1 MRFTRYSKWTGQSWD
16 DISLEEL
23 MDSLSDHFLR
33 SGYEDQFRLHYRRWS
48 QDWEQDDFDDID
60 PDDALESL
68 REAIRDALRNS
79 GLLDEKQYNQLFDE
93 KGNARDRRLEE
104 LIDRLIQRL
113 LHEGYLNADGDREE
127 LESLLTPSGAD
138 GQASRARQ
146 VRQQGQGRQRPG
158 ETGAYKKPNIKFEVT
173 EKGIDFLGYKT
184 LKKLMASFGK
194 SSLGRH
200 DTKYLATGVE
210 ANESSKPYEFG
221 DALNL
226 DVTATILNAITR
238 DGLKLPLDLDYK
250 DLMVWRSEYQSS
262 CATVLMLDCSHS
274 MILYG
279 EDRFTPAKRVALALS
294 HLIRTQYPGDSLRLV
309 LFHDSA
315 EEIPLAKLASVQ
327 VGPYHTNTCEGLKL
341 ARRILMSQK
350 KDMRQIIMITDG
362 KPSALFVDSGHY
374 REREDSGRHGER
386 EEDAPGRRLYK
397 NSMGLDP
404 MITDSTLSE
413 VAQCRRSGIIVN
425 TFMLTDDYYLVEF
438 VKRMTEIARGKAYFT
453 TSLRLGEYVMMD
465 FIKRKTSRVK

>member
-23 MDSLSDHFLR
+23 MEALSDHLLR
-33 SGYEDQFRLHYRRWS
+33 SGFEDQFRRHYQRWS
-48 QDWEQDDFDDID
+48 QDWGYDDFDDQD
-60 PDDALESL
+60 PEDALESL
-68 REAIRDALRNS
+68 RRAIRDALRDS
-79 GLLDEKQYNQLFDE
+79 GLLDEEQYKQLFDE
-93 KGNARDRRLEE
+93 EGAARDQRLEE

-113 LHEGYLNADGDREE
+113 LQEGYLNATGDRNE
-127 LESLLTPSGAD
+127 LESLLGGAD
-138 GQASRARQ
+138 GQDRRARQ
-146 VRQQGQGRQRPG
+146 ADQQRPG
-158 ETGAYKKPNIKFEVT
+158 ETGAYKKPNIKFEMT

-184 LKKLMASFGK
+184 LKKLMGSFGK

-210 ANESSKPYEFG
+210 AYESSKPYEFG
-221 DALNL
+221 DVLNL
-226 DVTATILNAITR
+226 DVTATMLNAITR

-250 DLMVWRSEYQSS
+250 DLMVWQSEYQSS

-315 EEIPLAKLASVQ
+315 EEIPLSKLASVQ

-341 ARRILMSQK
+341 ARRILMAQK

-362 KPSALFVDSGHY
+362 KPSALFIDSDRNRDGD
-374 REREDSGRHGER
+374 EGAGRK
-386 EEDAPGRRLYK
+386 LYK

-404 MITDSTLSE
+404 MIVDSTLSE

-438 VKRMTEIARGKAYFT
+438 VKRMTEIAHGKAYFT

>member
-23 MDSLSDHFLR
+23 MEALSDHLLR
-33 SGYEDQFRLHYRRWS
+33 SGFEDQFQRHYRRWS
-48 QDWEQDDFDDID
+48 QDWDTDDFDDLD
-60 PDDALESL
+60 PDDAIERL
-68 REAIRDALRNS
+68 RRAIRDALRDS
-79 GLLDEKQYNQLFDE
+79 GLLDEQQYNQLFDE
-93 KGNARDRRLEE
+93 EGNARDQRLEE
-104 LIDRLIQRL
+104 LIDKLIQRL
-113 LHEGYLNADGDREE
+113 LREGYLNAAGDREE
-127 LESLLTPSGAD
+127 LESLLGGEGLGGD
-138 GQASRARQ
+138 GQARRARQ
-146 VRQQGQGRQRPG
+146 ADKAGPG
-158 ETGAYKKPNIKFEVT
+158 ETGGYKKPNIKFEVT

-184 LKKLMASFGK
+184 LKKLMGSFGK

-210 ANESSKPYEFG
+210 AYESSKPYEFG
-221 DALNL
+221 DSLNL
-226 DVTATILNAITR
+226 DVTSTMLNAITR
-238 DGLKLPLDLDYK
+238 DGLNLPLNLDYK
-250 DLMVWRSEYQSS
+250 DLMVWQSEYQSS

-315 EEIPLAKLASVQ
+315 EEVPLGKLANVQ

-362 KPSALFVDSGHY
+362 KPSALFIDGDRN
-374 REREDSGRHGER
+374 REREDE
-386 EEDAPGRRLYK
+386 AAGRRLYK

-404 MITDSTLSE
+404 LIVDSTLSE

-465 FIKRKTSRVK
+465 FIKRKTSMVK